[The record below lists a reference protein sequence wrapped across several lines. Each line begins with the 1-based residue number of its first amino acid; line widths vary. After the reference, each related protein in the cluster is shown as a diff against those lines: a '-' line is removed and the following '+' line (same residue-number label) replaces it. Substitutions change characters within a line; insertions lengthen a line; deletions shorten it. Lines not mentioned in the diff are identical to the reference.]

1 MIVGEI
7 DDEQDRDE
15 EEIIKDLDS
24 GVLVELSENED
35 DPPVCEHPVYLSL
48 FTDCPGRLV

>member
-1 MIVGEI
+1 MNFLLNKYTELRKMIVGEI

-24 GVLVELSENED
+24 GVLVDLSENED
-35 DPPVCEHPVYLSL
+35 DPPVCN
-48 FTDCPGRLV
+48 